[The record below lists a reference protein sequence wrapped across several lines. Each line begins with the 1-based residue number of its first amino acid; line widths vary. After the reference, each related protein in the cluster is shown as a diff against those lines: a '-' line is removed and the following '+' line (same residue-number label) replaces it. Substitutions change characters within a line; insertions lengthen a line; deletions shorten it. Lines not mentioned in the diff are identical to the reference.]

1 VVDLDRERHVGKR
14 FRSKPG
20 AALYSDSLRRPA
32 GAAAPNTAMPA
43 ESGPRS
49 VMPISIGSIN
59 SPSRSRS
66 AGFFTSNPTIP
77 HIVFAPRFR
86 VGEDDAACGGCDSA
100 ARL

>member
-1 VVDLDRERHVGKR
+1 ML
-14 FRSKPG
+14 PM
-20 AALYSDSLRRPA
+20 L
-32 GAAAPNTAMPA
+32 
-43 ESGPRS
+43 
-49 VMPISIGSIN
+49 IGSIN